1 MIRINLLGG
10 ERQKKT
16 RAVAFDAGRQLTLAC
31 TLILVLTVA
40 GLGWWYWSLG
50 QQAAQVDAE
59 LAAAQQEVARLQSVL
74 NEVQQAEQR
83 QQQVQQRVT
92 LIEQLQRGQNTP
104 VQLLDHVSRSL
115 PDMLWLTELSQQND
129 QVTIEGRSTTLISV
143 SDFVGNLGTSPLLLK
158 PVEIVSSQVETAQ
171 VAGAPANAAAVE
183 VINFT
188 VQARIAPPP
197 TEPGSPAPAGQV
209 PGGTP

>member
-16 RAVAFDAGRQLTLAC
+16 RAVAFDLGRQLTLAC

-40 GLGWWYWSLG
+40 ALGWWYWSLG
-50 QQAAQVDAE
+50 QESAQVDAD
-59 LAAAQQEVARLQSVL
+59 LATAQQEVARLQSVL

-83 QQQVQQRVT
+83 QQQVQQRVA

-115 PDMLWLTELSQQND
+115 PDMLWLTEMSQVND
-129 QVTIEGRSTTLISV
+129 QVTIQGQSTTLISV

-158 PVEIVSSQVETAQ
+158 PIEIVSSQVEPATL
-171 VAGAPANAAAVE
+171 AGASANAGSVD
-183 VINFT
+183 VIRFT

-197 TEPGSPAPAGQV
+197 GTVAPATAS
-209 PGGTP
+209 PGATP